1 MEDGAQY
8 YIDGEQR
15 PATYTDEQLIARVQ
29 GEIREQREYLLY
41 TSDWT
46 QATDAPLT
54 DAKKAEWATYRQ
66 ALRDLPSQYTTETN
80 IDNVVY
86 PTRPEA

>member
-1 MEDGAQY
+1 MIQS
-8 YIDGEQR
+8 YIIYDT
-15 PATYTDEQLIARVQ
+15 ATGARVQ

-41 TSDWT
+41 RSDWT
-46 QATDAPLT
+46 QASDAPLT
-54 DAKKAEWATYRQ
+54 DAKKAEWSTYRQ